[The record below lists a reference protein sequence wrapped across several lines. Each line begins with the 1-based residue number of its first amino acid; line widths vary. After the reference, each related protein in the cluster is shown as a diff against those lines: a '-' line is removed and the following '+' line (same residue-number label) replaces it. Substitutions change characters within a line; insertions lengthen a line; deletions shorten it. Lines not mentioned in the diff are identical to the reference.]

1 MVPWPDHHRWGPNS
15 LIYKHTWGCH
25 NIDLLE
31 NKSCHLTANFHS
43 CAMSLSLWIL
53 SLLLKL
59 SLMYTQKI
67 LYGSSLQ
74 PGEVL
79 SSGDIQPWLQRTM
92 VRIPLALSVQ
102 ALELI
107 HSYPEI
113 HTVHGQCDGCAWE
126 REKADSTA
134 KYPPMPKSIPQRRTS
149 GLKLSVVLMLRETL
163 LFSKESFSFFP
174 P

>member
-1 MVPWPDHHRWGPNS
+1 MRLSQYWLIGKQVLSPNC
-15 LIYKHTWGCH
+15 K
-25 NIDLLE
+25 
-31 NKSCHLTANFHS
+31 
-43 CAMSLSLWIL
+43 LSQLCYESILWIL

-92 VRIPLALSVQ
+92 VRIPLALRRSVQ

-113 HTVHGQCDGCAWE
+113 HPVHGQCDGCAWE

-134 KYPPMPKSIPQRRTS
+134 KYSPMLKSIPQRRTS
-149 GLKLSVVLMLRETL
+149 GLKLSMVLMLRETL
-163 LFSKESFSFFP
+163 LSSKESFSFFSP
-174 P
+174 LEMKKKQRPALI